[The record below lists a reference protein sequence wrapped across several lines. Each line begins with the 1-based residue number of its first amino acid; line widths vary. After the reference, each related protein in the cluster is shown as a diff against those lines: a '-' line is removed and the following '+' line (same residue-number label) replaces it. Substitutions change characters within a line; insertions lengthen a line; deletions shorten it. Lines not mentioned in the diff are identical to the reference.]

1 MRAVP
6 RTLGL
11 RALTVG
17 TLTLGLM
24 TVPGAGATTAPTLT
38 FVQQAKKADVI
49 VRATLGTATTV
60 TEAGIAYAV
69 YPLTVAE
76 TLAGDA
82 GSLPQ
87 SQGRP
92 ALYVLQ
98 GLADLPT
105 LSAGQEVVVLL
116 YARRLDSPLVG
127 FNQGLYPVTGGKV
140 AGLKDSAGKDI
151 TDLGALRDAI
161 RAARA
166 AK

>member
-1 MRAVP
+1 MRAVL
-6 RTLGL
+6 RVLSVGILGL
-11 RALTVG
+11 LAALPDV
-17 TLTLGLM
+17 
-24 TVPGAGATTAPTLT
+24 GATTVPTLT

-60 TEAGIAYAV
+60 TEGGVAYAV
-69 YPLTVAE
+69 YPLTIAE
-76 TLAGDA
+76 TLVGDA

-92 ALYVLQ
+92 ALYVMQ

-105 LSAGQEVVVLL
+105 LSAGQEVIALL

-127 FNQGLYPVTGGKV
+127 FNQGLYVVTGGKV
-140 AGLKDSAGKDI
+140 TGPKDGAGKDI
-151 TDLGALRDAI
+151 TDLGPLRDAV
-161 RAARA
+161 RSARD